1 MWRQQGQF
9 LLQHSID
16 LRVRYRNS
24 SNETINMLLLTCG
37 TPSGHAFTSQSKT
50 LISNKTLDMTW
61 QVLNHS
67 SRIIAACSQ
76 APSSAR
82 NSPKS
87 RPYPS
92 LLVKV
97 SHWYKKKH
105 LFIFIYIYIYIYVAP
120 ANMDPYSGEF
130 HVFIFQHRCVLGLTC
145 QDEQKSS
152 IQSHATLTL
161 HIAASHRA
169 LENVC
174 PTKVDVENSSLLVW
188 SLRAA

>member
-1 MWRQQGQF
+1 MALPDIPTCIGTYRHRFIRTYTHVHQSCQQGQF

-105 LFIFIYIYIYIYVAP
+105 LFIFIYIDICCPRKHGPVFGWIPRLHFP
-120 ANMDPYSGEF
+120 ASMRTWPDVPRWAKIINPVTCNIDIAYS
-130 HVFIFQHRCVLGLTC
+130 C
-145 QDEQKSS
+145 
-152 IQSHATLTL
+152 
-161 HIAASHRA
+161 
-169 LENVC
+169 
-174 PTKVDVENSSLLVW
+174 
-188 SLRAA
+188 